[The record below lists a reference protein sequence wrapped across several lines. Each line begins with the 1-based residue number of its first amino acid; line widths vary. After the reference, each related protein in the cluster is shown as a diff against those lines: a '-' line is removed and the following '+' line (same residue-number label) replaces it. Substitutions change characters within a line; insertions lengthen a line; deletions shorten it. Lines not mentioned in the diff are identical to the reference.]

1 MTDSTNKEPLTSSL
15 KDDFDP
21 KWEGPATRLDIKTLV
36 FRLQETFDKS
46 DQRDYNTSMRIEN
59 IDLTIEAIQQSIIKF
74 DTKIDRIET
83 NLLSEMKHLDAK
95 LTTQSENLDFK
106 LTAQTDTHE
115 TRLTAK
121 MINLEEKLVGQMNA
135 LDTKLTTQM
144 NNLEEKLVGQMNALD
159 TKLTTQMNN
168 LEEKLVGQMNDLENR
183 IDTRMNALDAKLT
196 TQMNNL
202 EEKLVGQMND
212 LGKNMQIQFEA
223 LKEYFELR
231 FEQLALE
238 VENLKN
244 RADNVDAII
253 AQLQRS
259 GRLNRILLLIT
270 AISPFVLALVNR

>member
-1 MTDSTNKEPLTSSL
+1 MTDSTNKEALTSSL

-59 IDLTIEAIQQSIIKF
+59 IDLTIQAIQQSIIKF
-74 DTKIDRIET
+74 DTKIDIIET

-95 LTTQSENLDFK
+95 LTTQSDTLDFK
-106 LTAQTDTHE
+106 LTTQTDTHE

-121 MINLEEKLVGQMNA
+121 MVNLEEKLVGQMNA
-135 LDTKLTTQM
+135 LDTKLTAKM
-144 NNLEEKLVGQMNALD
+144 VNLEEKLVGQ
-159 TKLTTQMNN
+159 
-168 LEEKLVGQMNDLENR
+168 
-183 IDTRMNALDAKLT
+183 MNALDAKLT

-202 EEKLVGQMND
+202 EEKLVNQMND
-212 LGKNMQIQFEA
+212 LGKNMQVQFDA
-223 LKEYFELR
+223 LKEFFGLR
-231 FEQLALE
+231 FEHLALE
-238 VENLKN
+238 ITNLKN
-244 RADNVDAII
+244 RADNVDAKI

-259 GRLNRILLLIT
+259 GRLNRVLLLIT

>member
-1 MTDSTNKEPLTSSL
+1 MTDSTNKEALTSSL

-95 LTTQSENLDFK
+95 LTTQSDTLDFK
-106 LTAQTDTHE
+106 LTTQTDTHE

-121 MINLEEKLVGQMNA
+121 MVNLEEKLVGQ
-135 LDTKLTTQM
+135 
-144 NNLEEKLVGQMNALD
+144 
-159 TKLTTQMNN
+159 
-168 LEEKLVGQMNDLENR
+168 
-183 IDTRMNALDAKLT
+183 MNALDAKLT

-202 EEKLVGQMND
+202 EEKLVNQMND
-212 LGKNMQIQFEA
+212 LGKNMQVQFDA
-223 LKEYFELR
+223 LKEFFGLR

-238 VENLKN
+238 ITNLKN
-244 RADNVDAII
+244 RADNVDAKI

-259 GRLNRILLLIT
+259 GRLNRVLLLIT

>member
-1 MTDSTNKEPLTSSL
+1 MTDSTNKEALTSSL

-59 IDLTIEAIQQSIIKF
+59 IDLTIQAIQQSIIKF
-74 DTKIDRIET
+74 DTKIDIIET

-95 LTTQSENLDFK
+95 LTTQ
-106 LTAQTDTHE
+106 TDTHE

-121 MINLEEKLVGQMNA
+121 MV
-135 LDTKLTTQM
+135 
-144 NNLEEKLVGQMNALD
+144 
-159 TKLTTQMNN
+159 
-168 LEEKLVGQMNDLENR
+168 
-183 IDTRMNALDAKLT
+183 
-196 TQMNNL
+196 NL

-212 LGKNMQIQFEA
+212 LGKNMQVQFDA
-223 LKEYFELR
+223 LKEFFGLR

-238 VENLKN
+238 ITNLKN
-244 RADNVDAII
+244 RADNVDAKI

-259 GRLNRILLLIT
+259 GRLNRVLLLIT

>member
-46 DQRDYNTSMRIEN
+46 DQRDSNTSMRIEN

-95 LTTQSENLDFK
+95 LTTQSDTLDFK
-106 LTAQTDTHE
+106 LTTQTDTHE

-121 MINLEEKLVGQMNA
+121 MVNLEEKLVGQMNA

-144 NNLEEKLVGQMNALD
+144 NNLEV
-159 TKLTTQMNN
+159 
-168 LEEKLVGQMNDLENR
+168 
-183 IDTRMNALDAKLT
+183 
-196 TQMNNL
+196 
-202 EEKLVGQMND
+202 KLVGQMND
-212 LGKNMQIQFEA
+212 LGKNMQVQFDA
-223 LKEYFELR
+223 LKEFFGLR
-231 FEQLALE
+231 FEHLSLE
-238 VENLKN
+238 IANLKN
-244 RADNVDAII
+244 RADNVDAKI

-259 GRLNRILLLIT
+259 GRLNRVLLLIT

>member
-1 MTDSTNKEPLTSSL
+1 MTDSTNKEALTSSL

-59 IDLTIEAIQQSIIKF
+59 IDLTIQAIQQSIIKF

-95 LTTQSENLDFK
+95 LTTQSDTLDFK
-106 LTAQTDTHE
+106 LTTQTDTHE

-121 MINLEEKLVGQMNA
+121 MVNLEEKLVGQMNA
-135 LDTKLTTQM
+135 LDTKLTAKM
-144 NNLEEKLVGQMNALD
+144 VNLEEKLVNQ
-159 TKLTTQMNN
+159 
-168 LEEKLVGQMNDLENR
+168 
-183 IDTRMNALDAKLT
+183 MNALDAKLT

-202 EEKLVGQMND
+202 EEKLVNQMND
-212 LGKNMQIQFEA
+212 LGKNMQVQFDA
-223 LKEYFELR
+223 LKEFFGLR

-238 VENLKN
+238 ITNLKN
-244 RADNVDAII
+244 RADNVDAKI

-259 GRLNRILLLIT
+259 GRLNRVLLLIT

>member
-1 MTDSTNKEPLTSSL
+1 MTDSTNKEALTSSL

-46 DQRDYNTSMRIEN
+46 DQRDYNTSIRIEN

-95 LTTQSENLDFK
+95 LTTQSDTLNFK
-106 LTAQTDTHE
+106 LSTQIDTHE
-115 TRLTAK
+115 TRLTVK
-121 MINLEEKLVGQMNA
+121 MV
-135 LDTKLTTQM
+135 
-144 NNLEEKLVGQMNALD
+144 
-159 TKLTTQMNN
+159 N
-168 LEEKLVGQMNDLENR
+168 LEEKLVGQMNDLDNR
-183 IDTRMNALDAKLT
+183 IDRRMNALDAKLT

-202 EEKLVGQMND
+202 EEKLVNQMND
-212 LGKNMQIQFEA
+212 LGKNMQVQFEA

-231 FEQLALE
+231 FEHLALE
-238 VENLKN
+238 ITNLKN
-244 RADNVDAII
+244 RADNFDAKI

-259 GRLNRILLLIT
+259 GRLNRVLLLIS

>member
-59 IDLTIEAIQQSIIKF
+59 IDLTIQAIQQSIIKF

-95 LTTQSENLDFK
+95 LTTQSETLDFK
-106 LTAQTDTHE
+106 LTTQTDTHE

-121 MINLEEKLVGQMNA
+121 MVNLEAKLVNQMNALDTKLTAKMVNLEEKLVGQMNA
-135 LDTKLTTQM
+135 LD
-144 NNLEEKLVGQMNALD
+144 
-159 TKLTTQMNN
+159 
-168 LEEKLVGQMNDLENR
+168 
-183 IDTRMNALDAKLT
+183 AKLT
-196 TQMNNL
+196 TQMNSL
-202 EEKLVGQMND
+202 EEKLVNQMND
-212 LGKNMQIQFEA
+212 LAKNMQVQVDA
-223 LKEYFELR
+223 LKEFFGLR
-231 FEQLALE
+231 FEHLALE
-238 VENLKN
+238 IANLKN
-244 RADNVDAII
+244 RADNVDAKI

-259 GRLNRILLLIT
+259 GRLNRVLLLIT

>member
-46 DQRDYNTSMRIEN
+46 DQRDSNTSMRIEN

-95 LTTQSENLDFK
+95 LTTQSDTLDFK
-106 LTAQTDTHE
+106 LTTQTDTHE
-115 TRLTAK
+115 TRLTTK
-121 MINLEEKLVGQMNA
+121 MVNLEEKLVGQ
-135 LDTKLTTQM
+135 
-144 NNLEEKLVGQMNALD
+144 
-159 TKLTTQMNN
+159 
-168 LEEKLVGQMNDLENR
+168 
-183 IDTRMNALDAKLT
+183 MNALDAKLT

-212 LGKNMQIQFEA
+212 LGKNMQVQFDA
-223 LKEYFELR
+223 LKEFFGLR
-231 FEQLALE
+231 FEHLSLE
-238 VENLKN
+238 IANLKN
-244 RADNVDAII
+244 RADNVEAKI

-259 GRLNRILLLIT
+259 GRLNRVLLLIT

>member
-46 DQRDYNTSMRIEN
+46 DQRDSNTSMRIEN

-95 LTTQSENLDFK
+95 LTTQSDTLDFK
-106 LTAQTDTHE
+106 LTSQSDTHG
-115 TRLTAK
+115 TTLTAK
-121 MINLEEKLVGQMNA
+121 MV
-135 LDTKLTTQM
+135 
-144 NNLEEKLVGQMNALD
+144 
-159 TKLTTQMNN
+159 
-168 LEEKLVGQMNDLENR
+168 
-183 IDTRMNALDAKLT
+183 
-196 TQMNNL
+196 NL

-212 LGKNMQIQFEA
+212 LGKNMQVQFDA
-223 LKEYFELR
+223 LKEFFGLR
-231 FEQLALE
+231 FEHLSLE
-238 VENLKN
+238 IANLKN
-244 RADNVDAII
+244 RADNVDAKI

-259 GRLNRILLLIT
+259 GRLNRVLLLIT

>member
-1 MTDSTNKEPLTSSL
+1 MTDSTNTEPLTSSL

-46 DQRDYNTSMRIEN
+46 DQRDSNTSMRIEN
-59 IDLTIEAIQQSIIKF
+59 IDITIEAIQQSIIKF

-95 LTTQSENLDFK
+95 LTTQSDTLDFK
-106 LTAQTDTHE
+106 LTTQTDSHE

-121 MINLEEKLVGQMNA
+121 MV
-135 LDTKLTTQM
+135 
-144 NNLEEKLVGQMNALD
+144 
-159 TKLTTQMNN
+159 
-168 LEEKLVGQMNDLENR
+168 
-183 IDTRMNALDAKLT
+183 
-196 TQMNNL
+196 NL

-212 LGKNMQIQFEA
+212 LGKNMQVQFDA
-223 LKEYFELR
+223 LKEFFGLR
-231 FEQLALE
+231 FEHLALE
-238 VENLKN
+238 IANLKN
-244 RADNVDAII
+244 RADNVDAKI

-259 GRLNRILLLIT
+259 GRLNRVLLLIT

>member
-1 MTDSTNKEPLTSSL
+1 MTDSTNKEALTSSL

-59 IDLTIEAIQQSIIKF
+59 IDLTIQAIQQSIIKF

-95 LTTQSENLDFK
+95 LTTQSETLDFK
-106 LTAQTDTHE
+106 LTTQTDTHE

-121 MINLEEKLVGQMNA
+121 MVNLEEKLVGQ
-135 LDTKLTTQM
+135 
-144 NNLEEKLVGQMNALD
+144 
-159 TKLTTQMNN
+159 
-168 LEEKLVGQMNDLENR
+168 
-183 IDTRMNALDAKLT
+183 MNALDAKLT

-202 EEKLVGQMND
+202 EEKLVNQMND
-212 LGKNMQIQFEA
+212 LGKNMQVQFDA
-223 LKEYFELR
+223 LKEFFGLR
-231 FEQLALE
+231 FEHLALE
-238 VENLKN
+238 ITNLKN
-244 RADNVDAII
+244 RADNVDAKI

-259 GRLNRILLLIT
+259 GRLSRVLLLIT

>member
-1 MTDSTNKEPLTSSL
+1 MTDSTNKEALTSSL

-74 DTKIDRIET
+74 DTKIDIIET
-83 NLLSEMKHLDAK
+83 NLLSEMNHLDAK
-95 LTTQSENLDFK
+95 LTTQTDTLDFK
-106 LTAQTDTHE
+106 LTTQTDTHE

-121 MINLEEKLVGQMNA
+121 MVNLEEKLVGQMNA
-135 LDTKLTTQM
+135 LDT
-144 NNLEEKLVGQMNALD
+144 
-159 TKLTTQMNN
+159 
-168 LEEKLVGQMNDLENR
+168 
-183 IDTRMNALDAKLT
+183 KLT

>member
-1 MTDSTNKEPLTSSL
+1 MTDSTNKEALTSSL

-59 IDLTIEAIQQSIIKF
+59 IDLTIQAIQQSIIKF

-95 LTTQSENLDFK
+95 LTTQSDTLDFK
-106 LTAQTDTHE
+106 LTTQTDTHG

-121 MINLEEKLVGQMNA
+121 MVNLEEKLVGQ
-135 LDTKLTTQM
+135 
-144 NNLEEKLVGQMNALD
+144 
-159 TKLTTQMNN
+159 
-168 LEEKLVGQMNDLENR
+168 
-183 IDTRMNALDAKLT
+183 MNALDAKLT

-202 EEKLVGQMND
+202 EEKLVNQMND
-212 LGKNMQIQFEA
+212 LGKNMQVQFDA
-223 LKEYFELR
+223 LKEFFGLR
-231 FEQLALE
+231 FEHLALE
-238 VENLKN
+238 ITNLKN
-244 RADNVDAII
+244 RADNFDAKI

-259 GRLNRILLLIT
+259 GRLNRVLLLIT

>member
-1 MTDSTNKEPLTSSL
+1 MTDSTNKEALTSSL

-59 IDLTIEAIQQSIIKF
+59 IDLTIQAIQQSIIKF
-74 DTKIDRIET
+74 DTKIDISET

-95 LTTQSENLDFK
+95 LTTQSDTLDFK
-106 LTAQTDTHE
+106 LTTQTDTHE

-121 MINLEEKLVGQMNA
+121 MVNLEEKLVGQ
-135 LDTKLTTQM
+135 
-144 NNLEEKLVGQMNALD
+144 
-159 TKLTTQMNN
+159 
-168 LEEKLVGQMNDLENR
+168 
-183 IDTRMNALDAKLT
+183 MNALDAKLT

-202 EEKLVGQMND
+202 EEKLVNQMND
-212 LGKNMQIQFEA
+212 LGKNMQVQFDA
-223 LKEYFELR
+223 LKEFFGLR
-231 FEQLALE
+231 FEHLALE
-238 VENLKN
+238 ITNLKN
-244 RADNVDAII
+244 RADNVDAKI

-259 GRLNRILLLIT
+259 GRLNRVLLLIT

>member
-46 DQRDYNTSMRIEN
+46 DQRDSNTSMRIEN

-95 LTTQSENLDFK
+95 LTTQSDTLDFK
-106 LTAQTDTHE
+106 LTTQTDTHE
-115 TRLTAK
+115 TRLTTK
-121 MINLEEKLVGQMNA
+121 MVNLEEKLVGQ
-135 LDTKLTTQM
+135 
-144 NNLEEKLVGQMNALD
+144 
-159 TKLTTQMNN
+159 
-168 LEEKLVGQMNDLENR
+168 
-183 IDTRMNALDAKLT
+183 MNALDAKLT

-212 LGKNMQIQFEA
+212 LGKNMQVQFDA
-223 LKEYFELR
+223 LKEFFGLR
-231 FEQLALE
+231 FEHLSLE
-238 VENLKN
+238 IANLNN
-244 RADNVDAII
+244 RADNVDAKI

-259 GRLNRILLLIT
+259 GRLNRVLLLIT

>member
-1 MTDSTNKEPLTSSL
+1 MTDSTNKEALTSSL

-95 LTTQSENLDFK
+95 LTTQSDTLDFK
-106 LTAQTDTHE
+106 LTTQTDTHE
-115 TRLTAK
+115 TRLTTK
-121 MINLEEKLVGQMNA
+121 MVNLEEKLVGQMNA
-135 LDTKLTTQM
+135 LD
-144 NNLEEKLVGQMNALD
+144 
-159 TKLTTQMNN
+159 
-168 LEEKLVGQMNDLENR
+168 
-183 IDTRMNALDAKLT
+183 AKLT
-196 TQMNNL
+196 TQMNSL
-202 EEKLVGQMND
+202 EEKLVNQMND
-212 LGKNMQIQFEA
+212 LAKNMQVQIDA
-223 LKEYFELR
+223 LKEFFGLR
-231 FEQLALE
+231 FEHLALE
-238 VENLKN
+238 IANLKN
-244 RADNVDAII
+244 RADNVDAKI

-259 GRLNRILLLIT
+259 GRLNRVLLLIT

>member
-1 MTDSTNKEPLTSSL
+1 MTDSTNKEALTSSL

-59 IDLTIEAIQQSIIKF
+59 IDLTIQAIQQSIIKF

-95 LTTQSENLDFK
+95 LTTQSDTLDFK
-106 LTAQTDTHE
+106 LTTQTDTHE

-121 MINLEEKLVGQMNA
+121 MVNLEEKLVGQMNA
-135 LDTKLTTQM
+135 LDTKLTAKM
-144 NNLEEKLVGQMNALD
+144 VNLEEKLVNQ
-159 TKLTTQMNN
+159 
-168 LEEKLVGQMNDLENR
+168 
-183 IDTRMNALDAKLT
+183 MNALDAKLT

-202 EEKLVGQMND
+202 EEKLVNQMND
-212 LGKNMQIQFEA
+212 LGKNMQVQFDA
-223 LKEYFELR
+223 LKEFFGLR
-231 FEQLALE
+231 FEHLALE
-238 VENLKN
+238 ITNLKN
-244 RADNVDAII
+244 RADNVDAKI

-259 GRLNRILLLIT
+259 GRLNRVLLLIT
-270 AISPFVLALVNR
+270 AISPVVLALVNR

>member
-21 KWEGPATRLDIKTLV
+21 KWEGPAARLDIKTLV

-46 DQRDYNTSMRIEN
+46 DQRDSNTSMRIEN

-95 LTTQSENLDFK
+95 LTTQSDTLDFK
-106 LTAQTDTHE
+106 LTSQSDTHG
-115 TRLTAK
+115 TTLTAK
-121 MINLEEKLVGQMNA
+121 MV
-135 LDTKLTTQM
+135 
-144 NNLEEKLVGQMNALD
+144 
-159 TKLTTQMNN
+159 
-168 LEEKLVGQMNDLENR
+168 
-183 IDTRMNALDAKLT
+183 
-196 TQMNNL
+196 NL

-212 LGKNMQIQFEA
+212 LGKNMQVQFDA
-223 LKEYFELR
+223 LKEFLGLR
-231 FEQLALE
+231 FEHLALE
-238 VENLKN
+238 IANLKN
-244 RADNVDAII
+244 RADNVDAKI

-259 GRLNRILLLIT
+259 GRLNRVLLLIT

>member
-1 MTDSTNKEPLTSSL
+1 MTDSTNKEALTSSL

-59 IDLTIEAIQQSIIKF
+59 IDLTIQAIQQSIIKF

-95 LTTQSENLDFK
+95 LTTQSETLDFK
-106 LTAQTDTHE
+106 LTTQTDTHE

-121 MINLEEKLVGQMNA
+121 MVNLEETLVGQMNA
-135 LDTKLTTQM
+135 LDTKLTAKM
-144 NNLEEKLVGQMNALD
+144 VNLEEKLVGQ
-159 TKLTTQMNN
+159 
-168 LEEKLVGQMNDLENR
+168 
-183 IDTRMNALDAKLT
+183 MNALDAKLT

-202 EEKLVGQMND
+202 EEKLVNQMND
-212 LGKNMQIQFEA
+212 LGKNMQVQFDS
-223 LKEYFELR
+223 LKEFFGLR
-231 FEQLALE
+231 FEHLALE
-238 VENLKN
+238 ITNLKN
-244 RADNVDAII
+244 RADNVDAKIG
-253 AQLQRS
+253 QLQRS
-259 GRLNRILLLIT
+259 GRLNRVLLLIT

>member
-1 MTDSTNKEPLTSSL
+1 MTDSTNKEALTSSL

-59 IDLTIEAIQQSIIKF
+59 IDLTIQAIQQSIIKF

-95 LTTQSENLDFK
+95 LTTQSETLDFK
-106 LTAQTDTHE
+106 LTTQTDTHE

-121 MINLEEKLVGQMNA
+121 MVNLEEKLVGQMNA
-135 LDTKLTTQM
+135 LD
-144 NNLEEKLVGQMNALD
+144 
-159 TKLTTQMNN
+159 
-168 LEEKLVGQMNDLENR
+168 
-183 IDTRMNALDAKLT
+183 AKLT
-196 TQMNNL
+196 TQMNSL
-202 EEKLVGQMND
+202 EEKLVNQMND
-212 LGKNMQIQFEA
+212 LGKNMQVQFDS
-223 LKEYFELR
+223 LKEFFGLR
-231 FEQLALE
+231 FEHLALE
-238 VENLKN
+238 IANLKN
-244 RADNVDAII
+244 RADNVDAKI

-259 GRLNRILLLIT
+259 GRLNRVLLLIT

>member
-46 DQRDYNTSMRIEN
+46 DQRDSNTSMRIEN

-95 LTTQSENLDFK
+95 LTTQSDTLDFK
-106 LTAQTDTHE
+106 LTTQTDTHE
-115 TRLTAK
+115 SRLTAK
-121 MINLEEKLVGQMNA
+121 MVNLEEKLVGQMNA
-135 LDTKLTTQM
+135 LDEKLTTQM
-144 NNLEEKLVGQMNALD
+144 NNL
-159 TKLTTQMNN
+159 
-168 LEEKLVGQMNDLENR
+168 
-183 IDTRMNALDAKLT
+183 
-196 TQMNNL
+196 
-202 EEKLVGQMND
+202 
-212 LGKNMQIQFEA
+212 GKNMQVQFEA

-270 AISPFVLALVNR
+270 AITPFVLALVNR

>member
-59 IDLTIEAIQQSIIKF
+59 IDLTIQAIQQSIIKF
-74 DTKIDRIET
+74 DTKIDIIET

-95 LTTQSENLDFK
+95 LTTQSDTLDFK
-106 LTAQTDTHE
+106 LTTQTDTHE

-159 TKLTTQMNN
+159 TNLTTQMNN
-168 LEEKLVGQMNDLENR
+168 LEEKLVN
-183 IDTRMNALDAKLT
+183 
-196 TQMNNL
+196 
-202 EEKLVGQMND
+202 QMND

-231 FEQLALE
+231 FEHLALE
-238 VENLKN
+238 ITNLKN
-244 RADNVDAII
+244 RADNFDAKI

-259 GRLNRILLLIT
+259 GRLNRVLLLIS

>member
-1 MTDSTNKEPLTSSL
+1 MTDSTNKEALTSSL

-59 IDLTIEAIQQSIIKF
+59 IDLTIQAIQQSIIKF
-74 DTKIDRIET
+74 DTKIDIIET

-95 LTTQSENLDFK
+95 LTTQSDTLDFK
-106 LTAQTDTHE
+106 LTTQTDTHE

-121 MINLEEKLVGQMNA
+121 MVNLEEKLVGQMNA
-135 LDTKLTTQM
+135 LDTKLTAKM
-144 NNLEEKLVGQMNALD
+144 VNLEEKLVGQ
-159 TKLTTQMNN
+159 
-168 LEEKLVGQMNDLENR
+168 
-183 IDTRMNALDAKLT
+183 MNALDAKLT

-202 EEKLVGQMND
+202 EEKLVNQMND
-212 LGKNMQIQFEA
+212 LGKNMQVQFDT
-223 LKEYFELR
+223 LKEFFGLR
-231 FEQLALE
+231 FEHLALE
-238 VENLKN
+238 ITNLKN
-244 RADNVDAII
+244 RADNFDAKI

-259 GRLNRILLLIT
+259 GRLNRVLLLIS

>member
-46 DQRDYNTSMRIEN
+46 DQRDSNTSMRIEN

-95 LTTQSENLDFK
+95 LTTQSDTLDFK
-106 LTAQTDTHE
+106 LTTQTDTHE
-115 TRLTAK
+115 SRLTAK
-121 MINLEEKLVGQMNA
+121 MVNLEEKLVGQMNA
-135 LDTKLTTQM
+135 LDEKLTTQM
-144 NNLEEKLVGQMNALD
+144 NN
-159 TKLTTQMNN
+159 
-168 LEEKLVGQMNDLENR
+168 
-183 IDTRMNALDAKLT
+183 
-196 TQMNNL
+196 
-202 EEKLVGQMND
+202 

-270 AISPFVLALVNR
+270 AITPFVLALVNR

>member
-1 MTDSTNKEPLTSSL
+1 MTDSTNKEALTSSL

-59 IDLTIEAIQQSIIKF
+59 IDLTIQAIQQSIIKF

-95 LTTQSENLDFK
+95 LTTQSETLDFK
-106 LTAQTDTHE
+106 LTTQTDTHE

-121 MINLEEKLVGQMNA
+121 MVNLEAKLVNQMNALDTKLTAKMVNLEEKLVGQMNA
-135 LDTKLTTQM
+135 LD
-144 NNLEEKLVGQMNALD
+144 
-159 TKLTTQMNN
+159 
-168 LEEKLVGQMNDLENR
+168 
-183 IDTRMNALDAKLT
+183 AKLT
-196 TQMNNL
+196 TQMNSL
-202 EEKLVGQMND
+202 EEKLVNQMND
-212 LGKNMQIQFEA
+212 LAKNMQVQIDA
-223 LKEYFELR
+223 LKEFFGLR
-231 FEQLALE
+231 FEHLALE
-238 VENLKN
+238 IANLKN
-244 RADNVDAII
+244 RADNVDAKI

-259 GRLNRILLLIT
+259 GRLNRVLLLIT

>member
-46 DQRDYNTSMRIEN
+46 DKRDSNTSMRIEN

-95 LTTQSENLDFK
+95 LTTQSDTLDFK
-106 LTAQTDTHE
+106 LTTQTDTHE
-115 TRLTAK
+115 TRLTTK
-121 MINLEEKLVGQMNA
+121 MVNLEEKLVGQ
-135 LDTKLTTQM
+135 
-144 NNLEEKLVGQMNALD
+144 
-159 TKLTTQMNN
+159 
-168 LEEKLVGQMNDLENR
+168 
-183 IDTRMNALDAKLT
+183 MNALDAKLT

-212 LGKNMQIQFEA
+212 LGKNMQVQFDA
-223 LKEYFELR
+223 LKEFFGLR
-231 FEQLALE
+231 FEHLSLE
-238 VENLKN
+238 IANLKN
-244 RADNVDAII
+244 RADNVEAKI

-259 GRLNRILLLIT
+259 GRLNRVLLLIT

>member
-1 MTDSTNKEPLTSSL
+1 MTDSTNKEALTSSL

-59 IDLTIEAIQQSIIKF
+59 IDLTIQAIQQSIIKF
-74 DTKIDRIET
+74 DTKIDISET

-95 LTTQSENLDFK
+95 LTTQSDTLDFK
-106 LTAQTDTHE
+106 LTTQTDTHE

-121 MINLEEKLVGQMNA
+121 MVNLEEKLVGQ
-135 LDTKLTTQM
+135 
-144 NNLEEKLVGQMNALD
+144 
-159 TKLTTQMNN
+159 
-168 LEEKLVGQMNDLENR
+168 
-183 IDTRMNALDAKLT
+183 MNALDAKLT

-202 EEKLVGQMND
+202 EEKLVNQMND
-212 LGKNMQIQFEA
+212 LGKNMQVQFDA
-223 LKEYFELR
+223 LKEFFGLR

-238 VENLKN
+238 ITNLKN
-244 RADNVDAII
+244 RADNVDAKI

-259 GRLNRILLLIT
+259 GRLNRVLLLIT

>member
-46 DQRDYNTSMRIEN
+46 DQRDSNTSMRIEN

-95 LTTQSENLDFK
+95 LTTQSDTLDFK
-106 LTAQTDTHE
+106 LTSQSDTHE
-115 TRLTAK
+115 TRLTTK
-121 MINLEEKLVGQMNA
+121 MVNLEEKLVGQ
-135 LDTKLTTQM
+135 
-144 NNLEEKLVGQMNALD
+144 
-159 TKLTTQMNN
+159 
-168 LEEKLVGQMNDLENR
+168 
-183 IDTRMNALDAKLT
+183 MNALDAKLT

-212 LGKNMQIQFEA
+212 LGKNMQVQFDA
-223 LKEYFELR
+223 LKEFFGLR
-231 FEQLALE
+231 FENLALE
-238 VENLKN
+238 IANLKN
-244 RADNVDAII
+244 RADNVDAKI

-259 GRLNRILLLIT
+259 GRLNRVLLLIT

>member
-46 DQRDYNTSMRIEN
+46 DQRDSNTSMRIEN

-95 LTTQSENLDFK
+95 LTTQSDTLDFK
-106 LTAQTDTHE
+106 LTTQTDTHE
-115 TRLTAK
+115 TRLTTK
-121 MINLEEKLVGQMNA
+121 MVNLEEKLVN
-135 LDTKLTTQM
+135 
-144 NNLEEKLVGQMNALD
+144 
-159 TKLTTQMNN
+159 
-168 LEEKLVGQMNDLENR
+168 
-183 IDTRMNALDAKLT
+183 
-196 TQMNNL
+196 
-202 EEKLVGQMND
+202 QMND
-212 LGKNMQIQFEA
+212 LGKNMQVQFDA
-223 LKEYFELR
+223 LKEFFGLR
-231 FEQLALE
+231 FEHLSLE
-238 VENLKN
+238 IANLKN
-244 RADNVDAII
+244 RADNVDAKI

-259 GRLNRILLLIT
+259 GRLNRVLLLIT

>member
-1 MTDSTNKEPLTSSL
+1 MTDSTNKEALTSSL

-59 IDLTIEAIQQSIIKF
+59 IDLTIQAIQQSIIKF

-95 LTTQSENLDFK
+95 LTTQSDTLDFK
-106 LTAQTDTHE
+106 LTTQTDTHG

-121 MINLEEKLVGQMNA
+121 MVNLEEKLVGQMNA
-135 LDTKLTTQM
+135 LDTKLTAKM
-144 NNLEEKLVGQMNALD
+144 VNLEEKLVNQ
-159 TKLTTQMNN
+159 
-168 LEEKLVGQMNDLENR
+168 
-183 IDTRMNALDAKLT
+183 MNALDAKLT

-202 EEKLVGQMND
+202 EEKLVNQMND
-212 LGKNMQIQFEA
+212 LGKNMQVQFDT
-223 LKEYFELR
+223 LKEFFGLR
-231 FEQLALE
+231 FEHLALE
-238 VENLKN
+238 ITNLKN
-244 RADNVDAII
+244 RADNVDAKI

-259 GRLNRILLLIT
+259 GRLNRVLLLIT

>member
-1 MTDSTNKEPLTSSL
+1 MTDSTNTEPLTSSL

-46 DQRDYNTSMRIEN
+46 DQRDSNTSMRIEN
-59 IDLTIEAIQQSIIKF
+59 IDLTIEAIQQSIIRF

-95 LTTQSENLDFK
+95 LTTQSDTLDFK
-106 LTAQTDTHE
+106 LTTQTDTHE

-121 MINLEEKLVGQMNA
+121 MV
-135 LDTKLTTQM
+135 
-144 NNLEEKLVGQMNALD
+144 
-159 TKLTTQMNN
+159 
-168 LEEKLVGQMNDLENR
+168 
-183 IDTRMNALDAKLT
+183 
-196 TQMNNL
+196 NL

-212 LGKNMQIQFEA
+212 LGKNMQVQFDA
-223 LKEYFELR
+223 LKEFFGLR
-231 FEQLALE
+231 FEHLALE
-238 VENLKN
+238 IANLKN
-244 RADNVDAII
+244 RADNVDAKI

-259 GRLNRILLLIT
+259 GRLNRVLLLIT

>member
-59 IDLTIEAIQQSIIKF
+59 IDLTIQAIQQSIIKF
-74 DTKIDRIET
+74 DTKIDIIET

-95 LTTQSENLDFK
+95 LTTQSDTLDFK
-106 LTAQTDTHE
+106 LTTQTDTHE

-121 MINLEEKLVGQMNA
+121 MVNLEEKLVGQMNA
-135 LDTKLTTQM
+135 LDTKLTAKM
-144 NNLEEKLVGQMNALD
+144 VNLEEKLVGQ
-159 TKLTTQMNN
+159 
-168 LEEKLVGQMNDLENR
+168 
-183 IDTRMNALDAKLT
+183 MNALDAKLT

-202 EEKLVGQMND
+202 EEKLVNQMND
-212 LGKNMQIQFEA
+212 LGKNMQVQFDA
-223 LKEYFELR
+223 LKEFFGLR

-238 VENLKN
+238 ITNLKN
-244 RADNVDAII
+244 RANNVDAKIG
-253 AQLQRS
+253 QLQRS
-259 GRLNRILLLIT
+259 GRLNRVLLLIT

>member
-46 DQRDYNTSMRIEN
+46 DQRDSNTSMRIEN

-95 LTTQSENLDFK
+95 LTTQSETLDFK
-106 LTAQTDTHE
+106 LTTQTDTHE

-121 MINLEEKLVGQMNA
+121 MVNLEAKLVNQMNALDTKLTAKMVNLEEKLVGQMNA
-135 LDTKLTTQM
+135 LD
-144 NNLEEKLVGQMNALD
+144 
-159 TKLTTQMNN
+159 
-168 LEEKLVGQMNDLENR
+168 
-183 IDTRMNALDAKLT
+183 AKLT
-196 TQMNNL
+196 TQMNSL
-202 EEKLVGQMND
+202 EEKLVNQMND
-212 LGKNMQIQFEA
+212 LAKNMQVQIDA
-223 LKEYFELR
+223 LKEFFGLR
-231 FEQLALE
+231 FEHLALE
-238 VENLKN
+238 IANLKN
-244 RADNVDAII
+244 RADNVDAKI

-259 GRLNRILLLIT
+259 GRLNRVLLLIT

>member
-1 MTDSTNKEPLTSSL
+1 MTDSTNKEALTSSL

-59 IDLTIEAIQQSIIKF
+59 IDLTIQAIQQSIIKF

-95 LTTQSENLDFK
+95 LTTQSDTLDFK
-106 LTAQTDTHE
+106 LTTQTDTHE

-121 MINLEEKLVGQMNA
+121 MVNLEEKLVGQMNA
-135 LDTKLTTQM
+135 LDTKLTAKM
-144 NNLEEKLVGQMNALD
+144 VNLEEKLVGQ
-159 TKLTTQMNN
+159 
-168 LEEKLVGQMNDLENR
+168 
-183 IDTRMNALDAKLT
+183 INALDAKLT

-212 LGKNMQIQFEA
+212 LGKNMPIQFEA

>member
-1 MTDSTNKEPLTSSL
+1 MTDSTNKEALTSSL

-59 IDLTIEAIQQSIIKF
+59 IDLTIQAIQQSIIKF

-95 LTTQSENLDFK
+95 LTTQSDTLDFK
-106 LTAQTDTHE
+106 LTTQTDTHE

-121 MINLEEKLVGQMNA
+121 MVNLEEKLVN
-135 LDTKLTTQM
+135 
-144 NNLEEKLVGQMNALD
+144 
-159 TKLTTQMNN
+159 
-168 LEEKLVGQMNDLENR
+168 QMNDLENR

-202 EEKLVGQMND
+202 EEKLVNQMND
-212 LGKNMQIQFEA
+212 LGKNMQVQFDA
-223 LKEYFELR
+223 LKEFFGLR
-231 FEQLALE
+231 FEHLALE
-238 VENLKN
+238 ITNLKN
-244 RADNVDAII
+244 RADNVDAKI

-259 GRLNRILLLIT
+259 GRLNRVLLLIT